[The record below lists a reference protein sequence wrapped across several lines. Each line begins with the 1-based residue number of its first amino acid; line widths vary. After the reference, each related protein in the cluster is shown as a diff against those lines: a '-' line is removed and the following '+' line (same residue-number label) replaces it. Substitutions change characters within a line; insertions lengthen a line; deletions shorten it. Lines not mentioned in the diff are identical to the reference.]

1 MYEGIN
7 KKWMC
12 QLIVMYGPMELLPI
26 FSPMQ
31 NKPNTYTRF
40 VMCLE
45 DHHIQRDRQ
54 TPGTYIWWS
63 LKQSHWRLLVQ
74 CTMMVNEWPLMNNSL
89 HLVLQTICV
98 LSTPL
103 FPYVKNLHVHMTKD
117 YSTYSYLLSTGSY
130 TQRSRAL
137 TPLPL
142 HSL

>member
-1 MYEGIN
+1 MDVPVNSYVWSNGAAQIHFV
-7 KKWMC
+7 MIFFS
-12 QLIVMYGPMELLPI
+12 LIIRLRGI

-74 CTMMVNEWPLMNNSL
+74 CTMMVNEWPLINNSL
-89 HLVLQTICV
+89 NLVLQTICV

-103 FPYVKNLHVHMTKD
+103 FPYVKNLHIWPKII
-117 YSTYSYLLSTGSY
+117 
-130 TQRSRAL
+130 
-137 TPLPL
+137 L
-142 HSL
+142 HIRIF